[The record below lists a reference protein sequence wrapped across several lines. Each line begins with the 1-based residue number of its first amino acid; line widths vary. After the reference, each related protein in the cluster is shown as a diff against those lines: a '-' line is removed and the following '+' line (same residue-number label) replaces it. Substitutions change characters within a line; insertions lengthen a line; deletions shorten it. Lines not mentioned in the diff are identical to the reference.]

1 MSKVTQPVS
10 GRASPQSLSSA
21 FPEGYFGPTLGMWMD
36 GCFCLFFWPLE
47 QGQLHQ
53 QVSGVTRCGPNSQ
66 SLQQQNIFR
75 PEILSPLLPLQFLRC
90 SPPW

>member
-1 MSKVTQPVS
+1 MSKVTQLVS

-21 FPEGYFGPTLGMWMD
+21 FPEGNFGPTLGMWMN
-36 GCFCLFFWPLE
+36 GYFCLFFWPQE

-53 QVSGVTRCGPNSQ
+53 QVSGVTRCGLNSQ
-66 SLQQQNIFR
+66 KQQNIFR
-75 PEILSPLLPLQFLRC
+75 PEIVSPLQFLRC